1 MTTAEALQLAEE
13 NQDCREYLERLMR
26 KDSRSKEE
34 LCSLEIVKAV
44 FKEYK
49 EGVNSR

>member
-13 NQDCREYLERLMR
+13 NQNCREYLDRLKR
-26 KDSRSKEE
+26 KTNKTDEQLCEE
-34 LCSLEIVKAV
+34 EIVKAV